1 MSISHMSESDAVHD
15 YVRVLQSASANS
27 TDNFLLIG
35 EVLCLIHDG
44 KLYKQYAEH
53 IRTFDGFLAEMGLKR
68 ANAYHALRVWR
79 KFGGLPLEGIK
90 HDRLIRLLPV
100 AMSDED
106 KLRWVEDARE
116 LPASGFNDAVRVSR
130 GLPTVDECSHAETVT
145 KTYCSGCGKVLSAH
159 SNKKPA

>member
-1 MSISHMSESDAVHD
+1 MNDHDKIHD

-35 EVLCLIHDG
+35 EVLCLIHTL
-44 KLYKQYAEH
+44 KLYKQYADH
-53 IRTFDGFLAEMGLKR
+53 IHTFDGFLAEMGLKR

-106 KLRWVEDARE
+106 KFRWVEDARE
-116 LPASGFNDAVRVSR
+116 LPVSGFNDAVRSAR
-130 GLPTVDECSHAETVT
+130 GLPTTDNCSHKDTVT
-145 KTYCSGCGKVLSAH
+145 KTYCSCCGKILWTNPGAG
-159 SNKKPA
+159 NE